1 MCIVGGSRSSLF
13 GPPRWHLPTAWIA
26 TLQGLSDRWSARRSL
41 GGDAA
46 LWVASGLL
54 FLGVAA
60 FVLGGSREPGLGML
74 LMCVVAAALAGAG
87 LVLLVWAIGY
97 RRLVYCLAETGLRI
111 EWLGRTLIVPY
122 SAIQGISTG
131 QRLAGHATPR
141 AWRWPGISV
150 GPARVRGLGRLRFYA
165 TSTDQSDLTFIA
177 VEHGGVI
184 VSARDPHGFRTALI
198 ERVEHSDAAHGAE
211 IWELTP
217 PNEFPWTAIADLW
230 LPICIVVGTLVLLV
244 IVGVITARFDALSDQ
259 LAVHFD
265 ASGRPNQIA
274 SKFDLL
280 RLPLFGLFLMVL
292 NWVLGVW
299 LHPRYRLLARL
310 LWVGGAVVQVVL
322 LVGVLRLVA

>member
-1 MCIVGGSRSSLF
+1 LAAAVRVYSVHQL
-13 GPPRWHLPTAWIA
+13 A
-26 TLQGLSDRWSARRSL
+26 TLQGLSDRWLARRSL

-54 FLGVAA
+54 FLAVAA

-74 LMCVVAAALAGAG
+74 LMCMLAAGLGGIG

-97 RRLVYCLAETGLRI
+97 RRLVYWLAENDLRI

-131 QRLAGHATPR
+131 QRLAGHAAPQ
-141 AWRWPGISV
+141 ALRWPGISV
-150 GPARVRGLGRLRFYA
+150 GPKRVRGLGRLRFFA
-165 TSTDQSDLTFIA
+165 TSTDQSNLTFIA

-184 VSARDPHGFRTALI
+184 VSARDPNGFRAALI
-198 ERVEHSDAAHGAE
+198 ERVEDSEAVRGD

-217 PNEFPWTAIADLW
+217 PRDVPWTAIADPW
-230 LPICIVVGTLVLLV
+230 LPVCAVVGTLVLLV
-244 IVGVITARFDALSDQ
+244 IVAIITARFDALPDQ

-280 RLPLFGLFLMVL
+280 RLPLSGLFLMVV

-299 LHPRYRLLARL
+299 VHPRQRLLARL
-310 LWVGGAVVQVVL
+310 LWIGGAVVQLVL
-322 LVGVLRLVA
+322 LVGVLRLVV

>member
-1 MCIVGGSRSSLF
+1 M
-13 GPPRWHLPTAWIA
+13 
-26 TLQGLSDRWSARRSL
+26 

-54 FLGVAA
+54 FLAVAA

-74 LMCVVAAALAGAG
+74 VMCMLAAALGGIG

-111 EWLGRTLIVPY
+111 DWLGRTLTVPY

-150 GPARVRGLGRLRFYA
+150 GPTRVRGLGRLRFYA

-184 VSARDPHGFRTALI
+184 VSARDPNGFRAALI
-198 ERVEHSDAAHGAE
+198 ERVEHSESVRSGPE
-211 IWELTP
+211 IWELAP
-217 PNEFPWTAIADLW
+217 PNQVPWTAIADAW
-230 LPICIVVGTLVLLV
+230 LPVCAVLGTLVLLV
-244 IVGVITARFDALSDQ
+244 IVAVITARFDALHDQ
-259 LAVHFD
+259 LPVHFD
-265 ASGRPNQIA
+265 SSGQPNQIA

-280 RLPLFGLFLMVL
+280 RLPLSGLFLIVL
-292 NWVLGVW
+292 NWLLGTW

-310 LWVGGAVVQVVL
+310 LWVGGVVVQLVL
-322 LVGVLRLVA
+322 LVGVLRLVG

>member
-1 MCIVGGSRSSLF
+1 L
-13 GPPRWHLPTAWIA
+13 
-26 TLQGLSDRWSARRSL
+26 ARRSL

-54 FLGVAA
+54 FLAVAA

-74 LMCVVAAALAGAG
+74 LMCVLAAVLAGIG
-87 LVLLVWAIGY
+87 IVLLVWAIGY
-97 RRLVYCLAETGLRI
+97 RRLAYWLAETGLRI

-122 SAIQGISTG
+122 SAIQGISIG
-131 QRLAGHATPR
+131 QRLAGHAAPR

-150 GPARVRGLGRLRFYA
+150 GLIRVRGLGRLRFYA

-184 VSARDPHGFRTALI
+184 VSARDPQGFRAALI
-198 ERVEHSDAAHGAE
+198 ERVEHTQSAAHDAE

-217 PNEFPWTAIADLW
+217 PNEFPWTAIADPW
-230 LPICIVVGTLVLLV
+230 LPICVVVGALLLLV
-244 IVGVITARFDALSDQ
+244 IVGVITARFDALPDQ
-259 LAVHFD
+259 LAMHFD

-274 SKFDLL
+274 SRFDLL

-292 NWVLGVW
+292 NWLLGVW
-299 LHPRYRLLARL
+299 LHPGHRLLARL